1 MNRARVTLLPA
12 AAVLALRAAKTT
24 DVNPAPALG
33 PRRRNRTYYD
43 PSKRRFPQRVDRPTP
58 PLKKKRPH
66 TNAEYAAIGKAVEK
80 RQRKA
85 ERRLR
90 TGQ

>member
-1 MNRARVTLLPA
+1 MKASRAVLLPA
-12 AAVLALRAAKTT
+12 LAAIAAAGAPVS
-24 DVNPAPALG
+24 DAPPAPTGL
-33 PRRRNRTYYD
+33 RRRNRRYYD
-43 PSKRRFPQRVDRPTP
+43 PSTRPFPQRVDRSSPA
-58 PLKKKRPH
+58 LKKKRPY